1 MDFFLDKPKTKLAHL
16 GYHGTMQ
23 LINVAHRLQ
32 QVRERIAMA
41 ESRANRPAGSVEL
54 IAVSK
59 TKPVEDIELAIAAG
73 QLKFGENY
81 AQEAVNKATS
91 IHSAPVEWHFIG
103 PIQSNKTRPLAE
115 HMHWIHTVDRPKIA
129 LRLNEQRPRT
139 MGPLNICI
147 QVNISG
153 EPSKAGLSPENLSA
167 FLPLFADLPNLRL
180 RGFMAIPAPSDDPG
194 KQRQPFSALQTLFNT
209 AKLTYP
215 QLDTLSMGMS
225 ADLEMAVAE
234 GATMV
239 RVGTD
244 IFGPR

>member
-1 MDFFLDKPKTKLAHL
+1 M
-16 GYHGTMQ
+16 
-23 LINVAHRLQ
+23 
-32 QVRERIAMA
+32 
-41 ESRANRPAGSVEL
+41 S
-54 IAVSK
+54 
-59 TKPVEDIELAIAAG
+59 
-73 QLKFGENY
+73 
-81 AQEAVNKATS
+81 
-91 IHSAPVEWHFIG
+91 
-103 PIQSNKTRPLAE
+103 
-115 HMHWIHTVDRPKIA
+115 
-129 LRLNEQRPRT
+129 
-139 MGPLNICI
+139 PLNICI